1 MQVFFKPT
9 LHDLLDSFKLRVK
22 SWMVQ
27 DAIKQIS
34 DFLKLEKK
42 CCCVVRKNSALKKFI
57 DHAKKSDDLEVAT
70 ELQKIKDNC
79 QALLTF
85 LNDDGEEDWG
95 NFRIVEPESRE
106 DDLNDCFIVSAT
118 GRVAVVK

>member
-57 DHAKKSDDLEVAT
+57 DLAKECDNLEVAA
-70 ELQKIKDNC
+70 ELQKIKDNH
-79 QALLTF
+79 QALLTP
-85 LNDDGEEDWG
+85 LDGDGAEDWEKL
-95 NFRIVEPESRE
+95 RIVKPESEE
-106 DDLNDCFIVSAT
+106 DDLIDGFMVADT
-118 GRVAVVK
+118 GRVSAL